1 MPVRSNIVGIASPE
15 ALEKALRAAYYLAD
29 DAIATASYLALA
41 LGKPLLLEGAPG
53 VGKTEAAKAI
63 AAVLGRKLIRLQC
76 YEGIDASAALYEWNY
91 PRQML
96 AIRQAGEESIDIYG
110 EAFLIERP
118 MLAALRAPDSTVLL
132 IDEIDR
138 ADQEFEAFL
147 LEFLSDFQIS
157 IPERGTL
164 RAAEHPVVVLTS
176 NRTRDLHEAL
186 RRRCVYHWIDYPTED
201 REARIVMMRA
211 SSVAEFDRARGRR
224 RRRQAAARTAQQGPR
239 GRRGGRLG
247 GSRDV
252 ASPGRRALARRVQ
265 TIDWRCAQGRGGS
278 SLHLP
283 PARRA
288 DCGGRGVSDELA
300 LPSTISVFIS
310 FVALLRANGFAVAP
324 EQTTAFLAAIELLG
338 PRSLEH
344 IRKAGLATLA
354 PPPERRATYDRLFDL
369 HFRGNEAI
377 ERADGEDEE
386 VVRLQEDGRGE
397 DEPPLA
403 DEANASGLAAARAEA
418 LVERSFAR
426 DTTIDALRRLSR
438 EAAARLPRRRGHRR
452 RCARRGPFADLR
464 RTLRESVRNDGE
476 VLRLGRL
483 RRRARP
489 RRILLLIDVSGS
501 MKARTAENMKLAHAL
516 SQATRNVEVFTFGT
530 RLTRVT
536 RALRLKRREQALNAA
551 AHLVS
556 DWDGGTRI
564 GDALQAFLAV
574 PRFGSYARGAAVV
587 VISDGLERG
596 DPVALRDAV
605 AKLSRRA
612 WRVSWLTP
620 LATAP
625 GFQPQTEALIA
636 IRRFVDDLVGGGTS
650 AAVVSHLLS
659 LGSRRAA

>member
-1 MPVRSNIVGIASPE
+1 MSGE
-15 ALEKALRAAYYLAD
+15 LRPPR
-29 DAIATASYLALA
+29 AI
-41 LGKPLLLEGAPG
+41 G
-53 VGKTEAAKAI
+53 
-63 AAVLGRKLIRLQC
+63 
-76 YEGIDASAALYEWNY
+76 
-91 PRQML
+91 
-96 AIRQAGEESIDIYG
+96 
-110 EAFLIERP
+110 
-118 MLAALRAPDSTVLL
+118 
-132 IDEIDR
+132 
-138 ADQEFEAFL
+138 
-147 LEFLSDFQIS
+147 
-157 IPERGTL
+157 
-164 RAAEHPVVVLTS
+164 
-176 NRTRDLHEAL
+176 
-186 RRRCVYHWIDYPTED
+186 
-201 REARIVMMRA
+201 
-211 SSVAEFDRARGRR
+211 
-224 RRRQAAARTAQQGPR
+224 
-239 GRRGGRLG
+239 
-247 GSRDV
+247 
-252 ASPGRRALARRVQ
+252 
-265 TIDWRCAQGRGGS
+265 
-278 SLHLP
+278 
-283 PARRA
+283 
-288 DCGGRGVSDELA
+288 
-300 LPSTISVFIS
+300 VFIS

-324 EQTTAFLAAIELLG
+324 EQTMAFLAAIELLG

-369 HFRGNEAI
+369 HFRGSEAI
-377 ERADGEDEE
+377 ESAEGEEDE
-386 VVRLQEDGRGE
+386 VVRLQEEGRGE

-403 DEANASGLAAARAEA
+403 DEANESGLAAARAEA
-418 LVERSFAR
+418 LVERRFAR
-426 DTTIDALRRLSR
+426 DATGDALRRLSR

-452 RCARRGPFADLR
+452 RRARRGPFADLR

-483 RRRARP
+483 RRRPRP

-501 MKARTAENMKLAHAL
+501 MKARTEENMRLAHAL
-516 SQATRNVEVFTFGT
+516 SQAARNVEIFTFGT

-536 RALRLKRREQALNAA
+536 RPLRLKRREQALNAA

-587 VISDGLERG
+587 VVSDGLERG
-596 DPVALRDAV
+596 DPSALRDAV

-636 IRRFVDDLVGGGTS
+636 IRRFVDDLVAGGSS